1 MCVCVQ
7 IVGLTASIGIEKAS
21 TVEKAVQSVL
31 AIMANLDVN
40 SITVV
45 KNNLDELEMTVP
57 KPDES
62 MYVCLCSMVCGGGGG
77 GREVRGGSAA
87 FFSLFK
93 KTFLFWEW
101 EGIGKLDTQQH
112 MVIIIIMMPLLAN
125 KVCMKLPV
133 LLVCDS

>member
-21 TVEKAVQSVL
+21 TVDKAVQSVL

-62 MYVCLCSMVCGGGGG
+62 MYVCLCSMVCGWGWKGG
-77 GREVRGGSAA
+77 ERGVCCFYFA
-87 FFSLFK
+87 FFFFFYFPFGSGRAL
-93 KTFLFWEW
+93 
-101 EGIGKLDTQQH
+101 G
-112 MVIIIIMMPLLAN
+112 
-125 KVCMKLPV
+125 
-133 LLVCDS
+133 S

>member
-1 MCVCVQ
+1 MCVQ

-21 TVEKAVQSVL
+21 TVDKAVQSVL

-62 MYVCLCSMVCGGGGG
+62 MYVCLCSMVCEWGWKGG
-77 GREVRGGSAA
+77 ERGVCCFYFA
-87 FFSLFK
+87 FFF
-93 KTFLFWEW
+93 KTFLLGVGERWEVRHSAAY
-101 EGIGKLDTQQH
+101 GDNYNNDA
-112 MVIIIIMMPLLAN
+112 LA
-125 KVCMKLPV
+125 C
-133 LLVCDS
+133 